1 MREYLAEIYRVQATS
16 SEVSTS
22 ELAERLEVTPS
33 AVVRMLR
40 RLDEAEMLE
49 HTPYKGVRLTDAG
62 RLEALRG
69 IRRHRLLEVFLVK
82 VMGFTWDQVH
92 DQAHGLELTISE
104 AFEDRMDA
112 VSGFPTHCPH
122 GDPIPTKDGQ
132 IAPTHDQPLL
142 DIAVGAKGLLRR
154 VKTDA
159 SDKLRYLAE
168 LGLVPGT
175 PVEVVARGPFN
186 GPVRLKIGTGRDTRE
201 QVIGHEIAQCLRM
214 EVAP

>member
-1 MREYLAEIYRVQATS
+1 MREYLAEIYRVQAAS
-16 SEVSTS
+16 SEVGTS

-132 IAPTHDQPLL
+132 IAPTDDQPLL

-175 PVEVVARGPFN
+175 PLEVAARGPFN
-186 GPVRLKIGTGRDTRE
+186 GPVRLKIGAGRDTRE

-214 EVAP
+214 EVV